1 MNFDKID
8 KIINKINYIIIYV
21 LILLLPISTILS
33 FYSDYFEFLKNFKY
47 NLYDILYLII
57 PIEIFIYTYNIIRKK
72 TKITIFDILLYLL
85 IILGIISLSFSIDYQ
100 TSLWG
105 AYLRNEG
112 FLSIFSYYLLFLNS
126 KDIVTKE
133 QTKKNNKTIYDS
145 WNNAIC
151 LVNIASICK
160 GTISNRNTRRYKIY
174 GTWF

>member
-1 MNFDKID
+1 MSFDKMD
-8 KIINKINYIIIYV
+8 KIINKINYIIIYI

-47 NLYDILYLII
+47 NIYDILYLII

-72 TKITIFDILLYLL
+72 TKITMFDILLYLL

-112 FLSIFSYYLLFLNS
+112 FL
-126 KDIVTKE
+126 
-133 QTKKNNKTIYDS
+133 
-145 WNNAIC
+145 
-151 LVNIASICK
+151 
-160 GTISNRNTRRYKIY
+160 
-174 GTWF
+174 

>member
-8 KIINKINYIIIYV
+8 KIINKINYIIICV
-21 LILLLPISTILS
+21 LILLLPISTILN

-112 FLSIFSYYLLFLNS
+112 FLSIFSYYLLFLNHLLLY
-126 KDIVTKE
+126 
-133 QTKKNNKTIYDS
+133 NLN
-145 WNNAIC
+145 
-151 LVNIASICK
+151 
-160 GTISNRNTRRYKIY
+160 
-174 GTWF
+174 